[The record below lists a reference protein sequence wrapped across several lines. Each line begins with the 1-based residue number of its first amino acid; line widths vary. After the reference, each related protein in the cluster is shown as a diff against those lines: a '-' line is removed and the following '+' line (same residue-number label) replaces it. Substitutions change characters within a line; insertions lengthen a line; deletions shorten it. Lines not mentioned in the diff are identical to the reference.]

1 MMATR
6 DGALRMLEGA
16 AMTHTATWTGAL
28 LLATV
33 ATYYLYRGFV
43 VRSRFQRLQRQ
54 GVPMIPHHP
63 VFGHLGTVGRLMAT
77 KLPAD
82 AHGNYMS
89 VLIQDYW
96 RELCPAG
103 GAAVPPAV
111 YVDLWPFSPPFL
123 VSLHGDVSAQFT
135 QDHNPDH
142 PDLQGRM
149 LRPLTGGYD
158 VAASNGDVWAARRR
172 ALNPAFSPANV
183 AAHVPGIA
191 DEVGVLVRKLKAR
204 AGKDGAWGRVFAL
217 QDLTTRLALD
227 VMYRFSVGV
236 RVGDQD
242 GADLSPVSSSLVK
255 QIKLLRFHTNISTLH
270 QIYSPV
276 RGWNLWRNGS
286 VVDSFL
292 LSLIRARFG
301 QIGQNESEAAV
312 EKAGPKTLLD
322 VLAEQHGKKAG
333 NVGDSIRQALGET
346 KHSLFAGHE
355 TTSFTLCTVLNM
367 LAQHPPHA
375 LARMRAEVDG
385 VLQGATTTPDKDGG
399 THDKSADDPTGL
411 GRVIQQIRESPH
423 LLNGLVYTTAVIK
436 ETMRLETNVG
446 TLRAGRAG
454 FSLHGPASSGPYRG
468 VEFPTEGCILMD
480 GSLAIHRGAYA
491 GAWGEAP
498 LEFAPERWLT
508 GDGDSD
514 GEKGQTRH
522 LPAPP
527 RNVYRPFAL
536 GPRNC
541 VGQHLAMTEIR
552 LATALVVRELD
563 VECAWDEWDEMIGNK
578 GPNAKKPM
586 ALGSRLYQIGRDG
599 VPQLKDG
606 MPVHVR
612 LRLDK
617 R

>member
-6 DGALRMLEGA
+6 DSALRIHLQEATMA
-16 AMTHTATWTGAL
+16 HTAAWTGAL
-28 LLATV
+28 LATAV
-33 ATYYLYRGFV
+33 AAYYLYRGFA

-63 VFGHLGTVGRLMAT
+63 VFGHLGAVGRLMAAE
-77 KLPAD
+77 LPAD

-89 VLIQDYW
+89 VLIQDHW

-103 GAAVPPAV
+103 GDGDLPPPPPAV

-123 VSLHGDVSAQFT
+123 VSLDGDVSAQFT

-142 PDLQGRM
+142 PGLQGRM
-149 LRPLTGGYD
+149 LRPLTGGRD
-158 VAASNGDVWAARRR
+158 VSASNGDLWAARRR
-172 ALNPAFSPANV
+172 AMNPAFSPANV

-191 DEVGVLVRKLKAR
+191 DEVGVLVRKLRAR
-204 AGKDGAWGRVFAL
+204 AGRDGAWGRVFAL

-227 VMYRFSVGV
+227 VIYRFSVGV

-242 GADLSPVSSSLVK
+242 GADLTPVSSSLVG
-255 QIKLLRFHTNISTLH
+255 QIKLLRFHTNVSTLH
-270 QIYSPV
+270 QVYSPL
-276 RGWNLWRNGS
+276 RWWSLWRNGR

-292 LSLIRARFG
+292 LPLIRARFG
-301 QIGQNESEAAV
+301 RLGEDGSSSEADT
-312 EKAGPKTLLD
+312 AGPKTLID
-322 VLAEQHGKKAG
+322 VLARQHGKQAG
-333 NVGDSIRQALGET
+333 SADDSIRQALGET

-367 LAQHPPHA
+367 LAQHPRA
-375 LARMRAEVDG
+375 LARVRAEVDE
-385 VLQGATTTPDKDGG
+385 VLQRGEAVAPSKDSGADD
-399 THDKSADDPTGL
+399 DDPTGL
-411 GRVIQQIRESPH
+411 DRVLRQVHESPH
-423 LLNGLVYTTAVIK
+423 VLNELAYTTAVIK
-436 ETMRLETNVG
+436 ESMRLETNVG

-454 FSLHGPASSGPYRG
+454 FSLHGPAGSGPYRG

-480 GSLAIHRGAYA
+480 GSFAIHRGANG
-491 GAWGEAP
+491 GAWGQRP

-508 GDGDSD
+508 GDG
-514 GEKGQTRH
+514 GQEGGPR
-522 LPAPP
+522 LPTPP
-527 RNVYRPFAL
+527 RNAYRPFAM

-541 VGQHLAMTEIR
+541 VGQHLAMTELR

-586 ALGSRLYQIGRDG
+586 VFGSRLYQIGRDG